1 MAKRRNRPVNLSHAL
16 CSPSTA
22 TISLRHTYPKSRT
35 RMLSRRSMWNL
46 LAGLN
51 LAPIGIRIC
60 RVIPGEVLAGH
71 SCFGA
76 RKTNPISA
84 VMGTVGTG
92 SRLFGLPATHPAHVL
107 HASPCLREKPRSAM
121 SKAKAPSRTAMS
133 RISFERRV
141 AILSRYSTRRQGFES
156 CLCLHVS
163 FTTQSLCSCVGKI
176 WLPNP
181 PSHGAHPNLRRHS
194 TSYIPSC
201 ACALEPDYMALARA
215 DSPG

>member
-1 MAKRRNRPVNLSHAL
+1 MRG
-16 CSPSTA
+16 
-22 TISLRHTYPKSRT
+22 KSAGW
-35 RMLSRRSMWNL
+35 SEL
-46 LAGLN
+46 LPQSGF
-51 LAPIGIRIC
+51 GIC
-60 RVIPGEVLAGH
+60 RVISGRSSGRSFLFRSDGRLTQ
-71 SCFGA
+71 SLQL
-76 RKTNPISA
+76 S
-84 VMGTVGTG
+84 GTVGSSG
-92 SRLFGLPATHPAHVL
+92 SSLFWTSSHSSCSCSSSRP
-107 HASPCLREKPRSAM
+107 HACVKQPRSCGTVE
-121 SKAKAPSRTAMS
+121 SQSTLSYSAMS